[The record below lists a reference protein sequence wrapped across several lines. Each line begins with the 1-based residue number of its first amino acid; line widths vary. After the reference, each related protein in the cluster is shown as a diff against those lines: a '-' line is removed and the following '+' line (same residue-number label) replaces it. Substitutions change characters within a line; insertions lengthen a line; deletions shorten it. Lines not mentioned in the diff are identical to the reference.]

1 MQVRLENSITYV
13 YCIYSNILRTKWFF
27 DMGRNPFLVPFGLF
41 DRVLPMQG
49 PSPDVFLLMRKV
61 FRAIKIALEINKIPP
76 HFEEYVVFKTHWS
89 EFPRFV
95 K

>member
-1 MQVRLENSITYV
+1 
-13 YCIYSNILRTKWFF
+13 
-27 DMGRNPFLVPFGLF
+27 
-41 DRVLPMQG
+41 MQG